1 MKGGVIM
8 EIEFKKVAIDV
19 IAEAE
24 LDDIVG
30 GVVLSGPLATQAI

>member
-1 MKGGVIM
+1 M

-19 IAEAE
+19 IEEAA

-30 GVVLSGPLATQAI
+30 GVVLAGPMASEAI